1 MHPGLAPAA
10 SRGDDGATRAKATA
24 LETWLAADVRARM
37 VDFGNESGSQSVS
50 EWSTVTAVGGRVWL
64 VGAGLAR
71 LKTD

>member
-1 MHPGLAPAA
+1 MHPGLAPGA

-50 EWSTVTAVGGRVWL
+50 QSVSGVR
-64 VGAGLAR
+64 
-71 LKTD
+71 